1 VHHRSEEATQVDVLE
16 AVGHRLPAVY
26 SNRFYATGGGLIS
39 YGPDFVDQFR
49 HARWLGA
56 IKPAAMS
63 NIIQT
68 RPHNRLRLS
77 NAARFPVTSPRRK
90 SARGTLADVSVRVCL
105 VCVGVQSP
113 VMLRGS
119 GLGPIAQV

>member
-68 RPHNRLRLS
+68 RPQT
-77 NAARFPVTSPRRK
+77 VTFFAFTVRSTCAPAGSDERPSTPLTDPRE
-90 SARGTLADVSVRVCL
+90 LD
-105 VCVGVQSP
+105 
-113 VMLRGS
+113 
-119 GLGPIAQV
+119 

>member
-49 HARWLGA
+49 HAAG
-56 IKPAAMS
+56 
-63 NIIQT
+63 
-68 RPHNRLRLS
+68 
-77 NAARFPVTSPRRK
+77 
-90 SARGTLADVSVRVCL
+90 
-105 VCVGVQSP
+105 
-113 VMLRGS
+113 
-119 GLGPIAQV
+119 

>member
-68 RPHNRLRLS
+68 RPQNRLRLS
-77 NAARFPVTSPRRK
+77 NAARFPQPPTQRAREGHSPMYRF
-90 SARGTLADVSVRVCL
+90 VSV
-105 VCVGVQSP
+105 
-113 VMLRGS
+113 
-119 GLGPIAQV
+119 